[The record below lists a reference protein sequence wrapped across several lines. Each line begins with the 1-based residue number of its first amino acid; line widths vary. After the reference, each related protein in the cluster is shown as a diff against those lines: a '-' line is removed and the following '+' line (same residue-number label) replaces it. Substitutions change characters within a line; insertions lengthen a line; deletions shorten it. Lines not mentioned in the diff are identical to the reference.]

1 MLFFYLHII
10 SYTIWGSI
18 IVINGEISIIKD
30 REYIKDIKDNTKY
43 LKNID
48 VKTLDDNKFISY
60 LEVN

>member
-48 VKTLDDNKFISY
+48 V
-60 LEVN
+60 